1 MPEALAIIII
11 VLAIA
16 LVVLVLV
23 QSKGADLGGF
33 IGGGG
38 GSDGGVQ
45 RTRRGVEA
53 VMFQVT
59 IWLAV
64 AFFVTVLIGFF
75 LWGG

>member
-1 MPEALAIIII
+1 MAEAFGII
-11 VLAIA
+11 VIILAVA
-16 LVVLVLV
+16 LVTLVLV

-38 GSDGGVQ
+38 GDGGVQ

-53 VMFQVT
+53 IMYQVT
-59 IWLAV
+59 IGIGV
-64 AFFVTVLIGFF
+64 AFFITVLISFF